1 MKLCKSTSQ
10 DRDEAKSK
18 PGQAVALAAG
28 ISHFSPQAP
37 HPAAVEELVTS
48 WVLRMSSSDSTVV
61 RRQRN
66 RQGNSRKQKMQSK
79 KR

>member
-48 WVLRMSSSDSTVV
+48 
-61 RRQRN
+61 
-66 RQGNSRKQKMQSK
+66 
-79 KR
+79 